1 MGQATS
7 DTGNLA
13 VHPDVYDLSIC
24 RHLLAYLLMP
34 DEMERERAERLE
46 ADSTTGKAPRTAD
59 NLCKFAHQFE
69 RANEHDVIPID
80 FIWGLHHFV
89 NCGFRALQFG
99 ATSSNWVSTA

>member
-13 VHPDVYDLSIC
+13 VHSDVYDLSIC